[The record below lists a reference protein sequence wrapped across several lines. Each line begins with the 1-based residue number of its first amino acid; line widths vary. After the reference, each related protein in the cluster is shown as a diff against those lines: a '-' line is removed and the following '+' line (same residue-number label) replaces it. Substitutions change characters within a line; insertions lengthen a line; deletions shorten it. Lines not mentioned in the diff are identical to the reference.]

1 MIPMKAS
8 EDYVVRN
15 GVELV
20 PEEVSEYA
28 ICLNCYFFKRFLK
41 RITTN
46 DSIVC
51 HRLKC
56 LASERNDKKNV
67 IWIRKKPR

>member
-1 MIPMKAS
+1 MKAS
-8 EDYVVRN
+8 EYYVVRN

-20 PEEVSEYA
+20 PNEVSEHF
-28 ICLNCYFFKRFLK
+28 ICMNCYFFKRFLN
-41 RITTN
+41 RITAN

-51 HRLKC
+51 YRLKC